1 MSGSSK
7 PSMTRATS
15 LFLDVLRLA
24 AALVVFFAHTTNYW
38 NPAMMG
44 PMQVWAHDAVIVFF
58 VLSGYV
64 IAHTTRDGARDAR
77 QYTVARLS
85 RLYSVVAPALVLTCF
100 LWLAGRGL
108 EAEFYAGYER
118 AYPWVRF
125 AASSVFLN
133 EVWMLEL
140 SPPTNTPF
148 WSLGYEA
155 WYYLFFGVALY
166 VKSKRARWGWLIVG
180 ALLAGPNVLM
190 LLPVWLVGVA
200 AYNWRDRGSL
210 LRGWAMS
217 GLVGA
222 VAATWAVLRYLPDWP
237 GTAGE
242 HPWYFA
248 GAAVSDLIG
257 GLGWAAII
265 WFFNRAFVG
274 VNVIT
279 VVYRPVRWLAGHTF
293 SLYLYHAPLVIL
305 ASAMFPPF
313 TVKGAEWVPI
323 MVILIVVYIMGA
335 VTESQRHR
343 WEALF
348 GWIWDRLI
356 KRGSSISQPVD
367 QPLTG

>member
-1 MSGSSK
+1 
-7 PSMTRATS
+7 MTRATS
-15 LFLDVLRLA
+15 LFLDVLRLT

-77 QYTVARLS
+77 QYAVSRLS
-85 RLYSVVAPALVLTCF
+85 RLYSVVAPALVLTCL

-155 WYYLFFGVALY
+155 WYYVLFGLALF
-166 VKSKRARWGWLIVG
+166 VKSRRAKWICLIVG

-190 LLPVWLVGVA
+190 CLPVRLVGVA
-200 AYNWRDRGSL
+200 AYVLRDRGTL
-210 LRGWAMS
+210 PRELAWV
-217 GLVGA
+217 GLA
-222 VAATWAVLRYLPDWP
+222 VSAAVVVSVLRFLPDWP
-237 GTAGE
+237 VTPGA

-248 GAAVSDLIG
+248 GAAGSDLVAGI
-257 GLGWAAII
+257 GWAGVI
-265 WFFNRAFVG
+265 WFFNRAAAG
-274 VNVIT
+274 VPIAAF
-279 VVYRPVRWLAGHTF
+279 VYRPVRWVAGHTF

-305 ASAMFPPF
+305 ASALFPPF
-313 TVKGAEWVPI
+313 TVRGVEWVPI
-323 MVILIVVYIMGA
+323 LVILIVVFIMGA
-335 VTESQRHR
+335 VTESQRKR
-343 WEALF
+343 WESLF
-348 GWIWDRLI
+348 GWIWDRLF
-356 KRGSSISQPVD
+356 RRAAMTVSPVEQP
-367 QPLTG
+367 QTREI